1 MGYRHIRYE
10 KKDHVV
16 TITLNRPE
24 AHAGSFVG
32 KKKPQW
38 KHHGL

>member
-1 MGYRHIRYE
+1 MFLRRDRHS
-10 KKDHVV
+10 HG
-16 TITLNRPE
+16 
-24 AHAGSFVG
+24 AGSFVG